1 MAMNRRTA
9 LITGGSRGIGYA
21 IAKRLQADGIKVM
34 APARTEMD
42 LLSDSSID
50 AYVRSVRGTV
60 DILINNA
67 GINVIASLTEIADRD
82 LQDTMQIDLLAPLRL
97 AKALAPRMMERRYG
111 RIVNISSIWAVVTK
125 AGRLP
130 YSAAKAGL
138 GGMTRALAVELAPY
152 NILVNALAPG
162 FVNTELTRQNNSDA
176 QIDAIGRTIPAGRLA
191 EPEEIAE
198 VTAFLASDKNSY
210 ITGQLIMVD
219 GGYTCL

>member
-1 MAMNRRTA
+1 MNRRTA

-21 IAKRLQADGIKVM
+21 IAKRLQADGIEVM
-34 APARTEMD
+34 APTRTEMD

-50 AYVRSVRGTV
+50 AYMRSVREPV